1 MFSFGLS
8 MLLSA
13 WFVRYRD
20 VKPIWDVLLQ
30 ITFYASPVLW
40 VIERVDIA
48 WLKTLIM
55 NLNPLAPL
63 LQQVRH
69 TLVDPAA
76 PSAAE
81 AMGGAIHLLVP
92 IGIVLGLFALGFYVF
107 SAQAPRIAEDL

>member
-1 MFSFGLS
+1 
-8 MLLSA
+8 
-13 WFVRYRD
+13 VRYRD

-40 VIERVDIA
+40 VIERVDIP

-55 NLNPLAPL
+55 NVNPLAPL

-81 AMGGAIHLLVP
+81 VMGGKIHLLVP
-92 IGIVLGLFALGFYVF
+92 IGIVLGLFTLGLYVF
-107 SAQAPRIAEDL
+107 SREAPRIAEDL